1 MFLITIM
8 IVKLEIN
15 PLLYFFCSELCK
27 EFSLLVVPLEVNN
40 SDGSGSDFPGIER
53 VGYFIFLNFRVS
65 SGSGI

>member
-1 MFLITIM
+1 MGIGHIYVEIKNNIPILFIIYLGYEILR
-8 IVKLEIN
+8 KLYN
-15 PLLYFFCSELCK
+15 LT
-27 EFSLLVVPLEVNN
+27 

>member
-1 MFLITIM
+1 MGFLSSL
-8 IVKLEIN
+8 VSN
-15 PLLYFFCSELCK
+15 RFFSMYVGS
-27 EFSLLVVPLEVNN
+27 SLRLAV